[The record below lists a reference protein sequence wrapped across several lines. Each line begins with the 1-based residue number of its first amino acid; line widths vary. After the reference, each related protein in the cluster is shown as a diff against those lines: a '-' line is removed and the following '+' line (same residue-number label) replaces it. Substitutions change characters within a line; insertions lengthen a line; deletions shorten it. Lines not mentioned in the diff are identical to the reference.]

1 MSILEVY
8 PAIGAMIFIV
18 TLLFTFLP
26 EKITGSKN
34 EYISYVLW
42 DLSVLWLVNVIIM
55 LSGFEKEHPASLMAS
70 IMLPVSAI
78 IYWIFPF
85 KSKRNKTLAFLLTSF
100 AAIEI
105 IGLFAVSILVSLSN
119 M

>member
-42 DLSVLWLVNVIIM
+42 DLSVLWLVNVII

-100 AAIEI
+100 ASIEI